1 MSEQKVEPLSR
12 TYIVPL
18 GVVFEAPPYRRAK
31 VAIRV
36 IREFTTRHMK
46 ATDVKIKEDVNKV
59 IWARGIRKPPRR
71 IRLEMERDED
81 GIVSVRLAPEQKSSS
96 A

>member
-1 MSEQKVEPLSR
+1 MSEQKFEPLTR

-36 IREFTTRHMK
+36 IREFTMRHMK
-46 ATDVKIKEDVNKV
+46 ATEVSVDTEVNEL
-59 IWARGIRKPPRR
+59 IWARGIKSPPRR
-71 IRLEMERDED
+71 ITLEMERDED
-81 GIVSVRLAPEQKSSS
+81 GVVSVKLPAEPEQV
-96 A
+96 

>member
-1 MSEQKVEPLSR
+1 MSEQKSEPLTR

-46 ATDVKIKEDVNKV
+46 ATEVSIAEEVNRL
-59 IWARGIRKPPRR
+59 IWKRGIKNPPRR
-71 IRLEMERDED
+71 IKLEMDRDED
-81 GIVSVRLAPEQKSSS
+81 GVVSVKLPVEEEKV
-96 A
+96 